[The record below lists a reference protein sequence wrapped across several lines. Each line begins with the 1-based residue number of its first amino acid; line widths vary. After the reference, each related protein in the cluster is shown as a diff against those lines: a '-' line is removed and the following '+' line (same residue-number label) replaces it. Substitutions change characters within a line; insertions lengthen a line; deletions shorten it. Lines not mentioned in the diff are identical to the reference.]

1 MSGHQSLTNSLGN
14 GLKRFAI
21 AEVFFFLI
29 ARLADAVFKKTF
41 CNQTRN
47 RPNEK
52 SCSRRIFNDG
62 LTDFLVD
69 LFHMSFLSAG
79 SLSKCLPGASG
90 AIALET
96 SPTAQVFIRVALDSP
111 GLEASAGRQCGSV
124 VPCRSRYCSL
134 GTPALIFKSAL
145 VSKGIKTLD
154 ST

>member
-1 MSGHQSLTNSLGN
+1 
-14 GLKRFAI
+14 
-21 AEVFFFLI
+21 
-29 ARLADAVFKKTF
+29 
-41 CNQTRN
+41 
-47 RPNEK
+47 
-52 SCSRRIFNDG
+52 
-62 LTDFLVD
+62 
-69 LFHMSFLSAG
+69 MSFLSAG

-154 ST
+154 STSSVFDYLKLQSAHPPKSLISVRSLTACIRFDEFTVRISKILVKENPSLEQMQNDS